1 MRVRCASPL
10 LTTSRKIAS
19 STWHGERAI
28 IAVRSY
34 LSSVSKKR
42 QLTCMHTHD
51 DKMKHI
57 DIEMKLNDDFLLAGT
72 VPTCK
77 LVIHKIINF
86 ICWLLKHD
94 LFTWCITWFD
104 KLLLSLVPLDV

>member
-1 MRVRCASPL
+1 MRVRCASPP

-28 IAVRSY
+28 IAVRSC

-42 QLTCMHTHD
+42 QLTCMHAHD
-51 DKMKHI
+51 DKTKRI
-57 DIEMKLNDDFLLAGT
+57 DIEMKLNDNFLLAGT
-72 VPTCK
+72 VPTCN

-86 ICWLLKHD
+86 ICSLLKHD

-104 KLLLSLVPLDV
+104 KLLLSLVPFDV